1 MDRNILYIV
10 TGVSGSG
17 KTTLVRRMASELYD
31 CVLLSVDDFKQEVY
45 EHYEFLNRDENRV
58 LNRLAK
64 LKFQAELT
72 LLMRKNES
80 SIIVEYPFKEEWNG
94 VFKDLA
100 FRYNYRRVVV
110 NCVSF
115 PFEELWKR
123 KVVRDKSDERPGCLL
138 ADSYINGEVC
148 CIDQSDFDKERH
160 ELEYK
165 SLVYNRIEGDQVIS
179 DKDMRM
185 ILDLTPSVID
195 AII

>member
-1 MDRNILYIV
+1 M
-10 TGVSGSG
+10 
-17 KTTLVRRMASELYD
+17 
-31 CVLLSVDDFKQEVY
+31 
-45 EHYEFLNRDENRV
+45 

-64 LKFQAELT
+64 LKFQAELM

-100 FRYNYRRVVV
+100 LRYNYRRVVV
-110 NCVSF
+110 NCISLT
-115 PFEELWKR
+115 FEELWER
-123 KVVRDKSDERPGCLL
+123 KVARDKSDERPGCLL